1 MRERRSHKWRR
12 HFLFCACA
20 AMVIALALTVTN
32 GPAVAHGDHPDPLAV
47 TFTQN
52 LNAQLPLG
60 QRFYDEQGQVVT
72 LADYLGEKPAILVM
86 GYFECPTLCVNVV
99 YPELV
104 AAVQAMTRLQAG
116 ADFEVIAV
124 TLDEAETTA
133 VAARA
138 KTKFLGDMQRRGW
151 HFLTGDKT
159 AIAQVADAI
168 GFHYAYDEATA
179 QYAHPTG
186 IVIATPAGKVARYFF
201 GLEYPPLDLR
211 LSLIE
216 AGQGM
221 AGTAVDQLLLLCYR
235 YDPQQGRYNNV
246 IWTAVRFLGLG
257 TMLALG
263 VLVWRATRS
272 SAND

>member
-1 MRERRSHKWRR
+1 MRERKSRR
-12 HFLFCACA
+12 RFLICACA
-20 AMVIALALTVTN
+20 VMVTMLALRVTN
-32 GPAVAHGDHPDPLAV
+32 RLAVAHGDHPDPLAV
-47 TFTQN
+47 TFRQN
-52 LNAQLPLG
+52 LNAQLPLE
-60 QRFYDEQGQVVT
+60 QRFRDEQGQAVA
-72 LADYLGEKPAILVM
+72 LANYLGEKPAILVM
-86 GYFECPTLCVNVV
+86 GYFECPTLCVNMV

-104 AAVQAMTRLQAG
+104 SAVQAMTRLQAG

-124 TLDEAETTA
+124 SIDEAETTA
-133 VAARA
+133 VAART
-138 KTKFLGDMQRRGW
+138 KTKFLGDMQQRGW

-159 AIAQVADAI
+159 AIEQVADAI

-186 IVIATPAGKVARYFF
+186 IVIATPAGKVARYFY

-211 LSLIE
+211 LSLLE
-216 AGQGM
+216 AGQGTV
-221 AGTAVDQLLLLCYR
+221 GTAVDQLLLLCYR
-235 YDPQQGRYNNV
+235 YDPQHGRYTNV
-246 IWTAVRFLGLG
+246 IWTAVRIFGLG